1 MRFFDK
7 FKNITFLFFILLT
20 LNSNLIYAETIN
32 GSSTGTDT
40 SSSINASGTST
51 DASANVSGNSA
62 TDASVS
68 GNSSTDANASVSST
82 TDNGSSDV
90 NVPSTYSPACL
101 LMDQNSGKILYS
113 KNANTKMYPASTT
126 KIMTAILTLENY
138 KLTDTATASHN
149 AIYSIPSGYSIASI
163 REGETLTIEQLL
175 NVLLIPSAND
185 AAVVLAEHIGGSVEN
200 FANMMN
206 EKAVALGCKNTHF
219 INPNGIHSED
229 HYSTA
234 YDLALMGKYAMT
246 FPDFR
251 RIVSKTYYALPA
263 TEVYNAND
271 RLFNTTNELIRKNAS
286 TPTKNYYYEY
296 ATGAKTG
303 YTDAAKNCIVATATK
318 GDVSLLAVVLHDSL
332 TDGGL
337 SQRALDCKALFEY
350 GFNNYS
356 EKVLFS
362 KDSVAQTITVKGG
375 TKDTSSLDLLCES
388 DISALIP
395 NSVDVS
401 TLTPSILLSDNISA
415 PIAEGTNLGNIS
427 YTIDGITY
435 TSNLIASHT
444 VYKED
449 FIKVAMQLLLAI
461 AFLLIFARIL
471 HHFNNS
477 NGRKSKT
484 KAKSKTRNT
493 SKSRSK
499 NTSNNYRKNSK
510 TRSSNKKSKRHSK
523 DDASN
528 YLSGFYPK
536 Y

>member
-7 FKNITFLFFILLT
+7 FKRITFLFFILLT

-32 GSSTGTDT
+32 GSSTGTDA

-51 DASANVSGNSA
+51 DASANVSG
-62 TDASVS
+62 
-68 GNSSTDANASVSST
+68 T
-82 TDNGSSDV
+82 TDNSSSDA

-126 KIMTAILTLENY
+126 KIMTAILTLENC

-149 AIYSIPSGYSIASI
+149 AVYSIPSGYSIASI

-263 TEVYNAND
+263 TEVYNADD

-318 GDVSLLAVVLHDSL
+318 GDVSLLVVVLHDSL
-332 TDGGL
+332 TEEGL
-337 SQRALDCKALFEY
+337 SQRALDCKTLFEY

-356 EKVLFS
+356 ERALFS
-362 KDSVAQTITVKGG
+362 KDSVAQNITVKGG
-375 TKDTSSLDLLCES
+375 TKDTCSLDLLCES

-395 NSVDVS
+395 NSIDVS

-461 AFLLIFARIL
+461 LFLFIFAHIL

-477 NGRKSKT
+477 NGRKSKN

-499 NTSNNYRKNSK
+499 NTSSNYRKNSK
-510 TRSSNKKSKRHSK
+510 TKASNKKVKKHSK

>member
-1 MRFFDK
+1 M
-7 FKNITFLFFILLT
+7 L
-20 LNSNLIYAETIN
+20 
-32 GSSTGTDT
+32 
-40 SSSINASGTST
+40 
-51 DASANVSGNSA
+51 V
-62 TDASVS
+62 
-68 GNSSTDANASVSST
+68 
-82 TDNGSSDV
+82 
-90 NVPSTYSPACL
+90 
-101 LMDQNSGKILYS
+101 
-113 KNANTKMYPASTT
+113 
-126 KIMTAILTLENY
+126 
-138 KLTDTATASHN
+138 
-149 AIYSIPSGYSIASI
+149 
-163 REGETLTIEQLL
+163 
-175 NVLLIPSAND
+175 
-185 AAVVLAEHIGGSVEN
+185 
-200 FANMMN
+200 
-206 EKAVALGCKNTHF
+206 
-219 INPNGIHSED
+219 
-229 HYSTA
+229 
-234 YDLALMGKYAMT
+234 
-246 FPDFR
+246 
-251 RIVSKTYYALPA
+251 
-263 TEVYNAND
+263 
-271 RLFNTTNELIRKNAS
+271 
-286 TPTKNYYYEY
+286 
-296 ATGAKTG
+296 
-303 YTDAAKNCIVATATK
+303 
-318 GDVSLLAVVLHDSL
+318 VVLHDSL
-332 TDGGL
+332 TDEGL

-362 KDSVAQTITVKGG
+362 KDSIAQNITVKGG

-395 NSVDVS
+395 NSIDVS

-461 AFLLIFARIL
+461 AFLLIFVRIL